1 MYYHEEKQDLFTV
14 DESYALAHCIS
25 ADLALGAGIAVEFAN
40 RFNMRN
46 ILQHMYPNGYLKNG
60 NLSNFGA
67 IYVRVGADTPNGSF
81 GRDIINIVTKKE
93 YWQKPTMSSMTAAL
107 SQVRNLCVEYNIKK
121 LAIPKIGC
129 GLDRLSWVDVRQ
141 TIKELFNDLDIEI
154 MVCEL

>member
-25 ADLALGAGIAVEFAN
+25 ADLALGAGIAVEFQN
-40 RFNMRN
+40 RFNIRT
-46 ILQHMYPNGYLKNG
+46 ILQNMYPNGYIKMGQLANY
-60 NLSNFGA
+60 GA
-67 IYVRVGADTPNGSF
+67 IYIYIGADTSNGSF

-93 YWQKPTMSSMTAAL
+93 YWQKPTMSSMTSAL
-107 SQVRNLCVEYNIKK
+107 SQVRSLCVEHNIKK

-129 GLDRLSWVDVRQ
+129 GLDRLTWVDVRRV
-141 TIKELFNDLDIEI
+141 IKELFSDLDIEI

>member
-40 RFNMRN
+40 RYGMRDV
-46 ILQHMYPNGYLKNG
+46 LQNMYPDGFTRNGDLA
-60 NLSNFGA
+60 NFGS

-93 YWQKPTMSSMTAAL
+93 YWQKPTMSSMASAL
-107 SQVRNLCVEYNIKK
+107 SLTRQLCVKHNIKK
-121 LAIPKIGC
+121 LAIPMIGC
-129 GLDRLSWVDVRQ
+129 GLDKLCWVDVRHV
-141 TIKELFNDLDIEI
+141 IKELFNDLDIEI
-154 MVCEL
+154 MVCML